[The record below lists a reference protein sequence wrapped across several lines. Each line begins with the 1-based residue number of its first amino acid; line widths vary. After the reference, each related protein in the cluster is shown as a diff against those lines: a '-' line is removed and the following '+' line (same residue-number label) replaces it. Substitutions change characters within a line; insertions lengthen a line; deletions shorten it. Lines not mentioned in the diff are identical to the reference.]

1 MKECIK
7 CKTMLEDDELF
18 CHECGTKQEIEEVEV
33 QVEET
38 QELEGEKCIFCG
50 ELIEA
55 GSLFCPYC
63 GKSQDVEET
72 KSEEPQPK
80 AEELEPEQE
89 EPQPVEPQVKEEAQ
103 VEESPKE
110 EPKPEE
116 TQQEASQPEE
126 GPTCEVEE
134 EKKSKTWVRIL
145 LALLLLGVLGGGY
158 YYFMIYKTDAPE
170 IENNNV
176 TITSTQEEALKSTL
190 PTDPKEFLESMY
202 KDFYEP
208 WNKEREEKAYLSK
221 YFTKEAMRIFYVM
234 SDYREVDEAPFY
246 YYCTDFLVYG
256 EISGNAL
263 PDYGDRVVYRTI
275 EPENDGWFIVTNIW
289 DVIKD
294 PVIVHLQVKSV
305 DGALKIVDI
314 SVNNNFT
321 DNSAKERISFKEA
334 MSVTKE
340 MIIKDG
346 SFIGFQSPEIVESI
360 MTKYGYKKEKRYY
373 VYRAFNFTPL
383 YYKNCSF
390 SKSTK
395 EDGLVMY
402 FEVPSAGKEGTP
414 SFVGFDNTC
423 VVIATFTKEALNE
436 YVNQIRES
444 GASLIEE
451 KDDGF
456 KNFKLGDYGISV
468 FTNIAWGLKYCIM
481 ISKEEFDEAAAADA
495 LAKRNIEAYGLNE

>member
-1 MKECIK
+1 MKECPK
-7 CKTMLEDDELF
+7 CHTMIEDDAVF
-18 CHECGTKQEIEEVEV
+18 CGVCGTKQEIEEVEA
-33 QVEET
+33 QPEEQSS
-38 QELEGEKCIFCG
+38 QEEQFCIHCG
-50 ELIEA
+50 KSIEA

-63 GKSQDVEET
+63 GKPQDVEET

-80 AEELEPEQE
+80 AEKPEPEQE
-89 EPQPVEPQVKEEAQ
+89 EPQPEEPQVKEKPQ

-116 TQQEASQPEE
+116 TQQEVSQPEE
-126 GPTCEVEE
+126 EPTYEVEE
-134 EKKSKTWVRIL
+134 EKKSRTWVRIL

-170 IENNNV
+170 TENNDV
-176 TITSTQEEALKSTL
+176 TITSTQEETIKTTL

-314 SVNNNFT
+314 SVDNNFT
-321 DNSAKERISFKEA
+321 DNSAKERISFEEA
-334 MSVTKE
+334 ISVTQE

-346 SFIGFQSPEIVESI
+346 SFIGFQLPEKVESI
-360 MTKYGYKKEKRYY
+360 MAKYGYKKEKRYY
-373 VYRAFNFTPL
+373 VYRAFDFTPL

-390 SKSTK
+390 KANTE
-395 EDGLVMY
+395 EDFAY
-402 FEVPSAGKEGTP
+402 SEVPSAGKEGTP
-414 SFVGFDNTC
+414 SFVGFDNTR
-423 VVIATFTKEALNE
+423 VVIAPFTKEALNE

-451 KDDGF
+451 KDDGY
-456 KNFKLGDYGISV
+456 KNFKLGEFEISV

-481 ISKEEFDEAAAADA
+481 ISKEEFDEAAATDA